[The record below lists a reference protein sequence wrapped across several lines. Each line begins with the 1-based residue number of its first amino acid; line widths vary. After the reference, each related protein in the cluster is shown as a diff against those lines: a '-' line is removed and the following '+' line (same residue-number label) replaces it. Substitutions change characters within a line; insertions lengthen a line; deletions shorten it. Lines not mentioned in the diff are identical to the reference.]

1 MLHGMLV
8 PLFWCLI
15 LIIGNLAQ
23 CLVQPWHPSAV
34 ISYES
39 VITVEFITLIRAGF
53 PIGSTYD
60 GQSHNIKLAILT
72 YTGTKC
78 SHVSFLPPLVTI
90 RGVGGSMG
98 KEGSILMSVFSF

>member
-1 MLHGMLV
+1 MLHGMVV

-60 GQSHNIKLAILT
+60 GQPHNIKLAILT
-72 YTGTKC
+72 YTGTKW

-90 RGVGGSMG
+90 RGVGGSLG